1 MIRGWFT
8 ACICL
13 DQISDAT
20 RHVGACWCSRERHGA
35 CCFNRAQIA
44 VLNTGLFCV
53 LMPNGGIGRRVIM
66 TCKICGGVDNGSI
79 GYSQGCF
86 QVSSMQVST
95 RIRGKAIKQVAF
107 ISSYM
112 VIMVWCWILN
122 IDIRGLGVLW
132 NSAISC
138 FYTTG
143 YPEAQSTWTWH
154 LDWQKSHVAEFDL
167 QFRSA
172 SWGNWVLYSPN
183 SEILA
188 RTAICNPY

>member
-1 MIRGWFT
+1 MKGQKVLQWSKVSAPSSLGSLQCQESSAKFCFCDMMENDIQSGSQDLLSKNTSCHRGWNRWFGADLPWF

-95 RIRGKAIKQVAF
+95 RIRGKAIKQVGQ
-107 ISSYM
+107 IS
-112 VIMVWCWILN
+112 
-122 IDIRGLGVLW
+122 G
-132 NSAISC
+132 
-138 FYTTG
+138 
-143 YPEAQSTWTWH
+143 
-154 LDWQKSHVAEFDL
+154 
-167 QFRSA
+167 
-172 SWGNWVLYSPN
+172 
-183 SEILA
+183 
-188 RTAICNPY
+188 